1 MRESSA
7 DPGRTEPLSM
17 PSGEKARPA
26 ETLAAPD
33 AGHRLP
39 RRNKRRVRAMLGLTI
54 LFLAAG
60 AAWGGWWYTNMRFVE
75 STDDAYVAGN
85 VLRIAPRIGGSVLD
99 VLVDDHDVVTAGQ
112 PLVRLD
118 AVDARLAWERA
129 LTDLAV
135 PVREVGRLRAQLR
148 QSEATVAM
156 REVDLRQQ
164 TENLARREVLG
175 RNNAIGKEEV
185 RHARDGVAT
194 ATAALRA
201 AEEQRNALAALLP
214 DGPLEEQPA
223 VRQAA
228 AAARD
233 RWLALQRATVYSPVA
248 GVVARRSVQ
257 AGEVVAPGA
266 ALMTVVPVEHLWVDA
281 NFKEG
286 QLRGLR
292 VGQSAVVHVD
302 LYGSAVDYHGRV
314 TGVSAGTGSAFSL
327 MPAQNAT
334 GNWIKIV
341 QRVPVR
347 IELDPMELRQHPLL
361 VGLSARVEVN
371 TSDTSGPLLALAPRD
386 TELPGELRSRAPEVD
401 FAPAEAAIAGVIAAN
416 AAPPE
421 SAVAARAGL

>member
-7 DPGRTEPLSM
+7 DTGRPEPLSM
-17 PSGEKARPA
+17 SSDA
-26 ETLAAPD
+26 ETRPRAPETPD
-33 AGHRLP
+33 DGP
-39 RRNKRRVRAMLGLTI
+39 RPPKRNKRRVRAMLGLTAV
-54 LFLAAG
+54 FLAAG
-60 AAWGGWWYTNMRFVE
+60 AAWGAWWYTNMRFTE

-85 VLRIAPRIGGSVLD
+85 VLRITPQVGGSVLH
-99 VLVDDHDVVTAGQ
+99 VLADDHDVVAAGQ
-112 PLVRLD
+112 ALVRLD

-156 REVDLRQQ
+156 RRVDLRQQ
-164 TENLARREVLG
+164 IDNLARREVLG

-185 RHARDGVAT
+185 RHARDGVDS
-194 ATAALRA
+194 ATAALEA
-201 AEEQRNALAALLP
+201 AEEQRNALASMLS
-214 DGPLEEQPA
+214 DGPVADQPA

-228 AAARD
+228 AVARD

-266 ALMTVVPVEHLWVDA
+266 ALMTVVPVDHLWVDA

-286 QLRGLR
+286 QLRALR
-292 VGQSAVVHVD
+292 VGQPATVRVD
-302 LYGSAVDYHGRV
+302 LYGSSVLYHGRV
-314 TGVSAGTGSAFSL
+314 AGVSAGTGSAFSL

-347 IELDPMELRQHPLL
+347 IDLDPAELRDHPLL
-361 VGLSARVEVN
+361 VGLSATVEVD
-371 TSDTSGPLLALAPRD
+371 TSDISGPLLAQAPRA
-386 TELPGELRSRAPEVD
+386 TELPGDLRSGAPEVD
-401 FAPAEAAIAGVIAAN
+401 FAPAEAAIAEVIAAN
-416 AAPPE
+416 AAQPDGVV
-421 SAVAARAGL
+421 AVGAGL